1 MLCSSCGFGKLQES
15 SRGKSQF
22 KINIA
27 KLGKPYN
34 CVGISKDRAT
44 SLSPVRESDQTL
56 HFLKSGDETIEKV
69 PVGNGTRSSTPL
81 FVKFERPTP
90 LSFQL
95 SSLSLDR
102 EEKEEEQQ
110 KCQELPYQRHSHRVP
125 LRLKSTASSE
135 ANSLHRTAG
144 LERSAK
150 PEDRRSA
157 HTVLQEK
164 KKVLRMADLETKLDQ
179 TMDELKK
186 LKEQLA
192 SAESAKT
199 VVQKKLD
206 KVKKTVVF
214 PQSTTTVPNPD
225 DVDEKDEKKKPLPI
239 KKDSDSCITLDVD
252 QIGASC
258 SEENASQLQTK
269 VMIEETSRSE
279 EKEGEEVES
288 KLLAEC
294 AEILEMAMVRAKLA
308 EKEKELKIV
317 VAEKESLKKE
327 AEEAKACSFKAG
339 QKTEEMEIKL
349 AGTEEELKQSKSL
362 VEQLKLKLEAE
373 AVAKASMEAE
383 MKRLKIQTDQWR
395 KASEAAA
402 SIIATGDE
410 NFRSTQKPLES
421 YNFSTNGV
429 LWSPLITGS
438 QIDEGQEGQKKRG
451 SVSGIRVL
459 GELWKKKGQQK

>member
-1 MLCSSCGFGKLQES
+1 M
-15 SRGKSQF
+15 
-22 KINIA
+22 
-27 KLGKPYN
+27 P
-34 CVGISKDRAT
+34 
-44 SLSPVRESDQTL
+44 
-56 HFLKSGDETIEKV
+56 
-69 PVGNGTRSSTPL
+69 RSS
-81 FVKFERPTP
+81 E
-90 LSFQL
+90 LSHH
-95 SSLSLDR
+95 
-102 EEKEEEQQ
+102 
-110 KCQELPYQRHSHRVP
+110 RHSHRVP

-192 SAESAKT
+192 SAEAAKT

-206 KVKKTVVF
+206 KVKETV
-214 PQSTTTVPNPD
+214 QNPD
-225 DVDEKDEKKKPLPI
+225 DADEKDEKKNLLPI
-239 KKDSDSCITLDVD
+239 EKDSDSCITTLDGD
-252 QIGASC
+252 QMGSSC

-269 VMIEETSRSE
+269 AVMIEEKVRSE
-279 EKEGEEVES
+279 EKEIEEVES
-288 KLLAEC
+288 NLLAEC
-294 AEILEMAMVRAKLA
+294 AEILEMAMVRAKLT

-327 AEEAKACSFKAG
+327 AEEAKACSFIAG

-429 LWSPLITGS
+429 LWSPLITGA
-438 QIDEGQEGQKKRG
+438 QMDEGQKKRG
-451 SVSGIRVL
+451 SRSGGGIRVF

>member
-1 MLCSSCGFGKLQES
+1 M
-15 SRGKSQF
+15 
-22 KINIA
+22 
-27 KLGKPYN
+27 P
-34 CVGISKDRAT
+34 
-44 SLSPVRESDQTL
+44 
-56 HFLKSGDETIEKV
+56 
-69 PVGNGTRSSTPL
+69 RST
-81 FVKFERPTP
+81 
-90 LSFQL
+90 
-95 SSLSLDR
+95 
-102 EEKEEEQQ
+102 
-110 KCQELPYQRHSHRVP
+110 ELPHQRHSHRVP

-144 LERSAK
+144 LVRGAK

-192 SAESAKT
+192 SAEAAKT

-206 KVKKTVVF
+206 KVKK
-214 PQSTTTVPNPD
+214 TVPNPD

-239 KKDSDSCITLDVD
+239 EKDSDSCITF
-252 QIGASC
+252 C

-308 EKEKELKIV
+308 EKEKELKTV
-317 VAEKESLKKE
+317 VEEKESLKKE
-327 AEEAKACSFKAG
+327 AEEAKACSFIAG

-349 AGTEEELKQSKSL
+349 AGTEKELKQSNSL

-410 NFRSTQKPLES
+410 NFRSTQKPHES
-421 YNFSTNGV
+421 YNFSANGV

-438 QIDEGQEGQKKRG
+438 QMDEGQEGQKKRG
-451 SVSGIRVL
+451 SGSSGIRVF